1 MGDPGLS
8 ADRRVHRKT
17 AYLPPGWLRRERDRR
32 HRPAPS
38 GRCAWTRRAID
49 ESGFGRLE
57 VLVPGV
63 VDAGLLRVPADID
76 DTAAGERSAAAAP
89 KLDDAR
95 RLLATTL
102 RSVLAGALVDVTAG
116 SARPVVVGEVGGL
129 PVDVANVEPDAV
141 REAVAGLGSSAAGLK
156 VLSRRLQVAAARLAR
171 DQRPRRGPEARSSR
185 QRAAG
190 RHDRQPH
197 RSRRRV
203 GPDRAVRGEGLHARR
218 AAADRGACRVVG
230 AGTRRAGPT
239 PRHRGARHEARV
251 GVGLAAGARGRPART
266 GSPLANSA
274 TRGRCGRIG
283 GAGRPPP
290 LAVVLDDGGREFGP
304 VAQAGLC
311 EHVLEVCLHGAACHR
326 AAVRRSRGW

>member
-1 MGDPGLS
+1 M
-8 ADRRVHRKT
+8 HRKT

-156 VLSRRLQVAAARLAR
+156 VLSRRLQVAQLGSLEINGRDAAPKLGRAGNERLAVTTGSLTGLVDVSDPTVPFVAKVCTPGGQPPIEEHAESSVPGLVALGRLLATVVPAMKRESESGWPPVHEVALLELGHPWPTRPRGVDAVGSAAR
-171 DQRPRRGPEARSSR
+171 G
-185 QRAAG
+185 G
-190 RHDRQPH
+190 
-197 RSRRRV
+197 RRR
-203 GPDRAVRGEGLHARR
+203 
-218 AAADRGACRVVG
+218 
-230 AGTRRAGPT
+230 
-239 PRHRGARHEARV
+239 
-251 GVGLAAGARGRPART
+251 
-266 GSPLANSA
+266 
-274 TRGRCGRIG
+274 
-283 GAGRPPP
+283 
-290 LAVVLDDGGREFGP
+290 
-304 VAQAGLC
+304 
-311 EHVLEVCLHGAACHR
+311 
-326 AAVRRSRGW
+326 